1 MVFLRYFC
9 IFLKL
14 MNILHVKYF
23 GTGGGSFSE
32 QIINWSYVFL
42 TCNYHMSTN
51 TSVDNDEYQDR
62 SSSPSANIPIL
73 YDVIIIGSG
82 PAGYTAGVY
91 TSRARLKTLII
102 SGTLPGG
109 QLMTTSEVENYPGF
123 PNGIFGPELMMNM
136 RQQAERF
143 GSTVI
148 DDEVIRVN
156 FKQRPFMITTHSQ
169 IYEAQSVLICTG
181 ASPRKLGIPAEGQFA
196 GRGVSYCATCD
207 GPFFRGED
215 IIVVGGGDTAIEEAT
230 FLTKFGK
237 SVKIVHRRDSLR
249 ASKILQDKAFENP
262 KIKFLWNSVVADI
275 KGGKK
280 IADVV
285 VRDINNENEL
295 KIPAGGL
302 FVAIGHEP
310 NTAIF
315 KGQLET
321 DDKGYIVLKNQTRT
335 SVDGVFA
342 AGDVHDYRYRQA
354 VTAAGFGCMAALDVE
369 KWLTES
375 KHRKQEE
382 IQERAEYAQGRS
394 K

>member
-1 MVFLRYFC
+1 
-9 IFLKL
+9 
-14 MNILHVKYF
+14 
-23 GTGGGSFSE
+23 
-32 QIINWSYVFL
+32 
-42 TCNYHMSTN
+42 MSTS
-51 TSVDNDEYQDR
+51 TPVDNDEYHDR
-62 SSSPSANIPIL
+62 SSPSANMPVL

-82 PAGYTAGVY
+82 PAGYTAGIY

-148 DDEVIRVN
+148 DDEVIKVN

-285 VRDINNENEL
+285 VRDINNEKEL
-295 KIPAGGL
+295 IIPAGGL

-321 DDKGYIVLKNQTRT
+321 DDKGYILLKNQTRT

-375 KHRKQEE
+375 KHQKQEE
-382 IQERAEYAQGRS
+382 IQERTEYAQGRS